1 MNENT
6 VSKNLKKHFYL
17 SQESIDYIEEIR
29 TKNKLTKSK
38 ALEKI
43 IQEHKANSYLS
54 KEDFNKKIA
63 DKIYENFKEQVG
75 KDINCARITDKNV
88 QVLIEMFNFFLVN
101 NARESDTNITTDQFK
116 APMLIMAEKE
126 IENRINRKHKMAKGT
141 LA

>member
-6 VSKNLKKHFYL
+6 ISKNLKKHFYL
-17 SQESIDYIEEIR
+17 SQESIDYIEEFR
-29 TKNKLTKSK
+29 TENNLTKSK

-43 IQEHKANSYLS
+43 IQDHKANSYLE
-54 KEDFNKKIA
+54 KEDFHKKIA
-63 DKIYENFKEQVG
+63 DKIYENFKNQVG

-101 NARESDTNITTDQFK
+101 NAKESDTNITTDQFK
-116 APMLIMAEKE
+116 SPMLIIAEKE
-126 IENRINRKHKMAKGT
+126 IENRINRNHKKSKDT